1 MKRKQLLLLLFPLA
15 FIGGLSTACHDKHN
29 EPALP
34 HDNRT
39 VLVYMLA
46 DNDLATSYNYDRR
59 NIRDIGE
66 AIADNDINGHM
77 VIYYAGADDSPTL
90 QEIRHTGSGKYSVET
105 VKRYNGDEPST
116 SVNTIKEVLH
126 DVTAMYDTRS
136 YGIIFWS
143 HATGWLPQNQLYT
156 RSKYRAPSS
165 FGREGEE
172 DLSIDIDSLRQALDG
187 YRFDFILFDACL
199 MGSVEV
205 AYELRNTTQYMIAS
219 PTETMGSGF
228 PYGDITPLLFADE
241 IDYEQVCKC
250 YYDTYIAQGT
260 LETGSIALINT
271 SALDHLAV
279 LCKELIN
286 QYEGHVATESIQY
299 YDRTTPHVFYDIDDY
314 MRHISTG
321 EEYTAFADA
330 LAEVIP
336 YKAASSTF
344 LSIPIHHYS
353 GLSCYIV
360 GSSGDMLI
368 EDYYAKLEWYNDIYK

>member
-1 MKRKQLLLLLFPLA
+1 
-15 FIGGLSTACHDKHN
+15 
-29 EPALP
+29 
-34 HDNRT
+34 
-39 VLVYMLA
+39 
-46 DNDLATSYNYDRR
+46 
-59 NIRDIGE
+59 
-66 AIADNDINGHM
+66 
-77 VIYYAGADDSPTL
+77 
-90 QEIRHTGSGKYSVET
+90 
-105 VKRYNGDEPST
+105 
-116 SVNTIKEVLH
+116 
-126 DVTAMYDTRS
+126 
-136 YGIIFWS
+136 
-143 HATGWLPQNQLYT
+143 
-156 RSKYRAPSS
+156 
-165 FGREGEE
+165 
-172 DLSIDIDSLRQALDG
+172 
-187 YRFDFILFDACL
+187 

-279 LCKELIN
+279 LCKKLIN

-321 EEYTAFADA
+321 EEYTAFAGA

-344 LSIPIHHYS
+344 LSIPIRHYS